1 MTQTMRIAVG
11 SIAVGLVVLALKT
24 VAWAMTGSVALFSD
38 ALESVVNVA
47 TAVAAVVAIRVAAL
61 PADADHPYGHHKAEF
76 LAAVLVGV
84 LIILAAFLVFREA
97 WAAVAAPRALDA
109 PLAGLA
115 VNALASVVNG
125 VWCWTLISRG
135 RRLRSPALVADGRH
149 LLSDVVSSVGVTLGV
164 LLAILTG
171 WAILDPALAAL
182 VAVNILVSG
191 WRVTTASL
199 SGLMDESLSAPVL
212 ARVRA
217 VIATEGDGALE
228 AHDLRTRHAG
238 AATFVE
244 FHLVVPGE
252 MTVAAAH
259 AICDRIEAAI
269 KAEAPEAVITIHVE
283 PEDKAKHRGVIVL

>member
-1 MTQTMRIAVG
+1 
-11 SIAVGLVVLALKT
+11 
-24 VAWAMTGSVALFSD
+24 
-38 ALESVVNVA
+38 
-47 TAVAAVVAIRVAAL
+47 
-61 PADADHPYGHHKAEF
+61 
-76 LAAVLVGV
+76 
-84 LIILAAFLVFREA
+84 
-97 WAAVAAPRALDA
+97 
-109 PLAGLA
+109 
-115 VNALASVVNG
+115 
-125 VWCWTLISRG
+125 
-135 RRLRSPALVADGRH
+135 
-149 LLSDVVSSVGVTLGV
+149 
-164 LLAILTG
+164 
-171 WAILDPALAAL
+171 
-182 VAVNILVSG
+182 
-191 WRVTTASL
+191 
-199 SGLMDESLSAPVL
+199 MDESLAAPVL